1 MTHGESTA
9 GESTDPDWRL
19 LPRGQFDAYTN
30 MALDEAIQER
40 VADGADPV
48 IRFYRWEPAAV
59 SIGYFQRLEAEVDL
73 ERCEA
78 SGIDYVRRRTGG
90 GAVYHDPTGELTYSV
105 IAPESVYPSDVEAS
119 YRAIIDRVIDGF
131 SRLGIEAEFAPIN
144 DVEVDGRKLSGNA
157 QTRRDGVLL
166 QHGTLLYDL
175 DPERMFTA
183 LSVDAEKLSD
193 KHLERARDRVATVS
207 SMSDASMADL
217 RAAMIEAF
225 TEGREFSEDEYR
237 EAELERA
244 VELVESRYA
253 TEAWNA
259 KR

>member
-1 MTHGESTA
+1 MTDTA
-9 GESTDPDWRL
+9 TEWRL
-19 LPRGQFDAYTN
+19 VPEGQFDAFTN

-59 SIGYFQRLEAEVDL
+59 SIGYFQRLREEVDVKQ
-73 ERCEA
+73 CA
-78 SGIDYVRRRTGG
+78 ADGIDYVRRRTGG
-90 GAVYHDPTGELTYSV
+90 GAVYHDPDGELTYSV
-105 IAPESVYPSDVEAS
+105 IAPESVYPSDIEES

-131 SRLGIEAEFAPIN
+131 SRVGIEATFAPIN

-183 LSVDAEKLSD
+183 LSVDAEKIAD
-193 KHLERARDRVATVS
+193 KQLERARDRVATVTS
-207 SMSDASMADL
+207 LSDASMEEL
-217 RAAMIEAF
+217 REAMIEAF
-225 TEGREFSEDEYR
+225 TAGRAFRESEYR

-244 VELVESRYA
+244 GELAEDRYA
-253 TEAWNA
+253 TDAWNF

>member
-1 MTHGESTA
+1 MTE
-9 GESTDPDWRL
+9 TDMEWRL
-19 LPRGQFDAYTN
+19 LPERQFDAYTN
-30 MALDEAIQER
+30 MALDEAIQEQ
-40 VADGADPV
+40 VADGSDPV
-48 IRFYRWEPAAV
+48 IRFYRWKPAAV
-59 SIGYFQRLEAEVDL
+59 SIGYFQRLREEVDV
-73 ERCEA
+73 ERCA
-78 SGIDYVRRRTGG
+78 ADGIDYVRRRTGG
-90 GAVYHDPTGELTYSV
+90 GAVYHDPDGELTYSV
-105 IAPESVYPSDVEAS
+105 IAPESVYPSAVEES

-131 SRLGIEAEFAPIN
+131 SRVGIEAAFAPIN

-193 KHLERARDRVATVS
+193 KHVERASDRVATVRS
-207 SMSDASMADL
+207 LSEASMADL

-225 TEGREFSEDEYR
+225 TKGRTFRESGYR

-244 VELVESRYA
+244 AELAETRYA
-253 TEAWNA
+253 TDEWNF

>member
-1 MTHGESTA
+1 MTA
-9 GESTDPDWRL
+9 TDMEWRL
-19 LPRGQFDAYTN
+19 IAAGQFDAFTN

-48 IRFYRWEPAAV
+48 IRFYRWKPAAV
-59 SIGYFQRLEAEVDL
+59 SIGYFQRLREEVDV
-73 ERCEA
+73 ERCDTA
-78 SGIDYVRRRTGG
+78 GIDYVRRRTGG
-90 GAVYHDPTGELTYSV
+90 GAVYHDPEGELTYSV
-105 IAPESVYPSDVEAS
+105 IAPESNYPSDVEES
-119 YRAIIDRVIDGF
+119 YRTIIDRVIDGF
-131 SRLGIEAEFAPIN
+131 SRVGIEAAFAPIN

-183 LSVDAEKLSD
+183 LTVDAEKISD
-193 KHLERARDRVATVS
+193 KHLEQARDRVATVRS
-207 SMSDASMADL
+207 LSDVSMADL
-217 RAAMIEAF
+217 REAMIEAF
-225 TEGREFSEDEYR
+225 TAGRRFRESDYR

-244 VELVESRYA
+244 AELVETRYA
-253 TEAWNA
+253 TEEWNF